1 MNFRIFNDSFHN
13 FFLSTVTYRC
23 VEIAQRLKDKIII
36 YSSLFKPL
44 HEREGGGGVVA
55 WQRHTPSIFC
65 LAQLFKNLNY

>member
-44 HEREGGGGVVA
+44 HEREGGGGGCGLA
-55 WQRHTPSIFC
+55 KTHTIDI
-65 LAQLFKNLNY
+65 LFRSAF